1 MNTFKVIK
9 IIKPECQTRTLVLEP
24 EIYSPGINPEGK
36 ICDLIPNTFPS
47 QGLSCPCGSRKN
59 KAFFHRASFK
69 QHLTTKCHTAWL
81 SSQNN
86 NIKNL
91 FMNSTEFIEMK
102 NDNKKLHCKLLKS
115 QNKLTQEY
123 KKFQN
128 KIKEMEKKMWALSER
143 KKYYK
148 NRVVLLNSKIKCTE
162 SDSNRKSFIYDND
175 SEDDS
180 YQDAIAEID

>member
-9 IIKPECQTRTLVLEP
+9 IIKPECQTRTLTLEP
-24 EIYSPGINPEGK
+24 EIYSPGINSEGK
-36 ICDLIPNTFPS
+36 ICDLIPSTFPS

-59 KAFFHRASFK
+59 KAFFHRASFR
-69 QHLTTKCHTAWL
+69 QHLTTKTHTAWL

-91 FMNSTEFIEMK
+91 FMNSPEIIKMK
-102 NDNKKLHCKLLKS
+102 NDNKNLHCKLLKS

-128 KIKEMEKKMWALSER
+128 KFKEMEKKMLALSER

-148 NRVVLLNSKIKCTE
+148 NRVNLLNSKIKCTE
-162 SDSNRKSFIYDND
+162 SDSNRKIFIYEND

>member
-1 MNTFKVIK
+1 M
-9 IIKPECQTRTLVLEP
+9 
-24 EIYSPGINPEGK
+24 
-36 ICDLIPNTFPS
+36 
-47 QGLSCPCGSRKN
+47 
-59 KAFFHRASFK
+59 
-69 QHLTTKCHTAWL
+69 AWL

-91 FMNSTEFIEMK
+91 FMNSPEIIKMK
-102 NDNKKLHCKLLKS
+102 NDNKNLHCKLLKS

-128 KIKEMEKKMWALSER
+128 KFKEMEKKMLALSER

-148 NRVVLLNSKIKCTE
+148 NRVNLLNSKIKCTE
-162 SDSNRKSFIYDND
+162 SDSNRKIFIYEND